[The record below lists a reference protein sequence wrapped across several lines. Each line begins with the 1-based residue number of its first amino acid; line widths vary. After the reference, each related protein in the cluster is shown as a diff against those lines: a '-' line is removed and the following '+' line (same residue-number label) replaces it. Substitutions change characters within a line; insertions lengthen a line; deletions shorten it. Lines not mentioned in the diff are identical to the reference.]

1 MFSYTLN
8 VVKRYDWPMLAAA
21 FLLVGLGL
29 LSLLSTGGGDQ
40 SNLIKQMVWLAL
52 GSMALIGVSMID
64 YRMFRIYP
72 LPILFLYMLGVVT
85 LALLLIFGT
94 YVRGSKG
101 WIQAGIINI
110 EPAEAIKPVL
120 VILLAKYFAMRHVEI
135 YRFRHIIASGFY
147 VLLPSALVFMQPEFG
162 SLVVFLGVWFGLML
176 FAGIKARH
184 VLILALLSAVA
195 GALMWGY
202 LLQDYQKS
210 RVVSFMNPA
219 ADARGHGYNT
229 IQSITAV
236 VSGGV
241 LGKGMGGGTQVQ
253 LGFLPERQTDFV
265 FAAISEEF
273 GLAGVAVLLGLF
285 AVFFWRIVHIA
296 ESAQNNFARFAAVGF
311 AIMIAMQ
318 MFVNIA
324 MNIGLFPVTG
334 IPLPFISYGGSSL
347 ITIFLVLGFLQ
358 SIKMRS

>member
-1 MFSYTLN
+1 
-8 VVKRYDWPMLAAA
+8 
-21 FLLVGLGL
+21 
-29 LSLLSTGGGDQ
+29 
-40 SNLIKQMVWLAL
+40 
-52 GSMALIGVSMID
+52 MALVGVSMID

-72 LPILFLYMLGVVT
+72 LPILFLYIIGVAI
-85 LALLLIFGT
+85 LALLILFGADI
-94 YVRGSKG
+94 RGSKG

-147 VLLPSALVFMQPEFG
+147 VLLPAALVFLQPEFG

-184 VLILALLSAVA
+184 ILVLAVLSAVA
-195 GALMWGY
+195 GVLMWGY

-210 RVVSFMNPA
+210 RVFSFMNPTS
-219 ADARGHGYNT
+219 DAQGQGYNA
-229 IQSITAV
+229 IQSVTAV
-236 VSGGV
+236 VSGGI

-253 LGFLPERQTDFV
+253 LGFLPEHQTDFI

-273 GLAGVAVLLGLF
+273 GLAGVAVLLVLF
-285 AVFFWRIVHIA
+285 AVFLWRIIHIA
-296 ESAQNNFARFAAVGF
+296 QSAENNFARFTAVGF
-311 AIMIAMQ
+311 ALMVAIQ

-324 MNIGLFPVTG
+324 MNIGLFPITG
-334 IPLPFISYGGSSL
+334 IPLPLVSYGGSSL
-347 ITIFLVLGFLQ
+347 ITIFLALGFLQ